1 MNENEKN
8 SINSD
13 APEKNLAEEYNSVF
27 DYNTETFIE
36 HDRMNRDYLRL
47 IYNDDMECLNKET
60 RFTRSQYLK
69 RMEDIETTYDK
80 EIKANKKRLLIFTA
94 ILVVSIII
102 SVVFYFVAQPYKET
116 YLMLM
121 RGSVKTY
128 IDPKYRIAYWAAAGF
143 FATVSWAS
151 FILGI
156 AQFLYFG
163 YGIIKTN
170 KLLKKNKDM
179 AVQRLEEIKKES
191 MLLGVYN
198 PEK

>member
-69 RMEDIETTYDK
+69 RMADIETTYDK
-80 EIKANKKRLLIFTA
+80 EIKDNKKRILVFAA
-94 ILVVSIII
+94 ILVVAIII
-102 SVVFYFVAQPYKET
+102 SMAFY
-116 YLMLM
+116 
-121 RGSVKTY
+121 SVSQYYREIYEWMEWERNFTY
-128 IDPKYRIAYWAAAGF
+128 IDGTVVRAYWAAAGF

>member
-36 HDRMNRDYLRL
+36 HDHMNRDYLRL

-94 ILVVSIII
+94 ILVAAIII
-102 SVVFYFVAQPYKET
+102 SVVFYFVAQPYKAA
-116 YLMLM
+116 YLQLM
-121 RGSVKTY
+121 QQSVH
-128 IDPKYRIAYWAAAGF
+128 PKYRIAYWAAHGLF
-143 FATVSWAS
+143 STVSLVS
-151 FILGI
+151 FLLGVM
-156 AQFLYFG
+156 QFLYFG
-163 YGIIKTN
+163 YGLIKN
-170 KLLKKNKDM
+170 HKKLKKNRIT

>member
-36 HDRMNRDYLRL
+36 HDHMNRDYLRL

-69 RMEDIETTYDK
+69 RMANIEETYAK

-94 ILVVSIII
+94 ILIASIII
-102 SVVFYFVAQPYKET
+102 SVVFYFVAQPYREIYEQLEWESNFT
-116 YLMLM
+116 RISGFYLL
-121 RGSVKTY
+121 
-128 IDPKYRIAYWAAAGF
+128 AYWAAAAF
-143 FATVSWAS
+143 FGAFSWIVLAV
-151 FILGI
+151 GVM
-156 AQFLYFG
+156 QFLYFG
-163 YGIIKTN
+163 YGLIKN
-170 KLLKKNKDM
+170 HKRLKKNKIT

>member
-36 HDRMNRDYLRL
+36 HDHMNRDYLRL

-69 RMEDIETTYDK
+69 RMADIEVTFDK
-80 EIKANKKRLLIFTA
+80 EIKANKKRFLIFTA
-94 ILVVSIII
+94 ILIAAIII
-102 SVVFYFVAQPYKET
+102 SVVFYFVAQPYKAA
-116 YLMLM
+116 YLQLM
-121 RGSVKTY
+121 QQRVH
-128 IDPKYRIAYWAAAGF
+128 PKYRIAYWAASGF
-143 FATVSWAS
+143 FSTVSWAS
-151 FILGI
+151 LVVGIL
-156 AQFLYFG
+156 QFLFFG
-163 YGIIKTN
+163 YGVIKTN
-170 KLLKKNKDM
+170 KTLKRNRAM
-179 AVQRLEEIKKES
+179 ALTKLEEIKKES

>member
-80 EIKANKKRLLIFTA
+80 EIKANKKKAVDFYGDSGCGNNNFGSFLFRCSALQRNIFNAYAGLCKNLYRSKIQDSLLGGGRLFRHGFMG
-94 ILVVSIII
+94 
-102 SVVFYFVAQPYKET
+102 VFYS
-116 YLMLM
+116 
-121 RGSVKTY
+121 GNSSVPVFRLRY
-128 IDPKYRIAYWAAAGF
+128 
-143 FATVSWAS
+143 
-151 FILGI
+151 
-156 AQFLYFG
+156 
-163 YGIIKTN
+163 N
-170 KLLKKNKDM
+170 KN
-179 AVQRLEEIKKES
+179 Q
-191 MLLGVYN
+191 
-198 PEK
+198 

>member
-1 MNENEKN
+1 M
-8 SINSD
+8 
-13 APEKNLAEEYNSVF
+13 
-27 DYNTETFIE
+27 
-36 HDRMNRDYLRL
+36 
-47 IYNDDMECLNKET
+47 
-60 RFTRSQYLK
+60 
-69 RMEDIETTYDK
+69 
-80 EIKANKKRLLIFTA
+80 IFTA
-94 ILVVSIII
+94 ILVAAIII
-102 SVVFYFVAQPYKET
+102 SVVFYFVAQPYKAA
-116 YLMLM
+116 YLQLM
-121 RGSVKTY
+121 QQSVH
-128 IDPKYRIAYWAAAGF
+128 PKYRIAYWAAAGF

-151 FILGI
+151 LILGI